1 MRTEKSTKT
10 FKHDV
15 CDEVSGCGELS
26 SKRLAKTS
34 TEGIH
39 KLGQSDCYLSL
50 KFHVK
55 GELFTSTNEK
65 TRWSHPIPAQ
75 RRTHP
80 VIGFSR
86 FLSRAVPN
94 PSGNLNSLPIVNHQ
108 RKVDVSLR
116 LKEHQLCVACLLSE
130 RRGAFGDTGRVDCAA
145 LLGCSAEQLAH
156 QAACSSAARTARVI
170 SVSGTAS
177 TDAVPFWLIS
187 PIGSTAFAM
196 HVCVYAWSD
205 EQIQTR

>member
-1 MRTEKSTKT
+1 MVTSDSSATENA
-10 FKHDV
+10 
-15 CDEVSGCGELS
+15 S
-26 SKRLAKTS
+26 S
-34 TEGIH
+34 H
-39 KLGQSDCYLSL
+39 WVLSL
-50 KFHVK
+50 S
-55 GELFTSTNEK
+55 L
-65 TRWSHPIPAQ
+65 AC
-75 RRTHP
+75 
-80 VIGFSR
+80 
-86 FLSRAVPN
+86 AVPN
-94 PSGNLNSLPIVNHQ
+94 PSGNLNSLPIVNHKK
-108 RKVDVSLR
+108 RKVDVSLH
-116 LKEHQLCVACLLSE
+116 LSKEHQLCVACLLSE